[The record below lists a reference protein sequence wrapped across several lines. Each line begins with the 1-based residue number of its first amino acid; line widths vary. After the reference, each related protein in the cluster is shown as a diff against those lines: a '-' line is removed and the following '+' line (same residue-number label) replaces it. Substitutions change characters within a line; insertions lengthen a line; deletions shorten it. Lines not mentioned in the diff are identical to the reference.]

1 MKEKVQIAS
10 ALPDDSDEETKD
22 DGNDEPEFDETKI
35 EIVVLEDDEDSEKSV
50 VFMRKISGDFVVK
63 EMAEIR
69 SDQRIIDLMAAE
81 EN

>member
-1 MKEKVQIAS
+1 MKEKVQIAG

-22 DGNDEPEFDETKI
+22 DGNDEPEFDETSI
-35 EIVVLEDDEDSEKSV
+35 EIVVLEDDENSEKSV